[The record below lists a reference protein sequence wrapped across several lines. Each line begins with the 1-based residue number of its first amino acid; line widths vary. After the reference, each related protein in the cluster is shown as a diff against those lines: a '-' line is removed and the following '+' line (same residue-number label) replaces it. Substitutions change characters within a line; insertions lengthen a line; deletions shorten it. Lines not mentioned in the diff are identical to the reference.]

1 MGHTPP
7 IKIAA
12 WAKAEQ
18 RKLRR
23 EEQRESVRGVFGL
36 LFCLAVLVYIFS
48 DHSSL
53 EKFIQAKIYPKLNQV
68 KVIMVRS
75 NAPSSLK
82 EGALK
87 HEHEVDEINNP

>member
-53 EKFIQAKIYPKLNQV
+53 QKFIQAKIYPRLNQAL
-68 KVIMVRS
+68 MVRS
-75 NAPSSLK
+75 NAPSSFK